1 MSQTIKLDAMELFNP
16 TVVRVSLVNRG
27 ANRSPIRKLKSE
39 DVMKNTLDLSNLQSL
54 LTQKAEVPVV
64 EQDIVA
70 AITSLKGEASAAFQ
84 ASLEEDGLVVAK
96 SFETEAGTTLV
107 FDAEADLTDVTKFS
121 TVQVSGDVAIVVK
134 GFSPWGSA
142 SNPATPFE
150 EAMKAQGFYSS
161 FYGATELLMERM
173 DVICGETRTK
183 AQFAE
188 SIEPLV
194 SGFSAYITSLAASL
208 PDTAFKMATKAAE
221 LVPEEDVEPVDLTVV
236 EEVPVVV
243 EPETVGDTDG
253 EAQTAEETVQPVAE
267 PEQEIVADEPVAEEP
282 VTEPAVAEPAVTEAV
297 KADSAEVEGV
307 AKILAALNSFKEEQ
321 TLKFEDLEKRM
332 TSTAELVNKTARRTT
347 GGVATS
353 PPQVVAEKETTPVQK
368 DAGLSRPIDTA
379 YRSVR
384 P

>member
-64 EQDIVA
+64 EQGIVA
-70 AITSLKGEASAAFQ
+70 VITSLKGEASAAFQ
-84 ASLEEDGLVVAK
+84 ASLEEDIYFAK
-96 SFETEAGTTLV
+96 TFETEAGTTLV
-107 FDAEADLTDVTKFS
+107 VDESADLTDIEKFS

-221 LVPEEDVEPVDLTVV
+221 LVPEEVVEPVDLTVV

-253 EAQTAEETVQPVAE
+253 EAQTAEEPVQPVAE
-267 PEQEIVADEPVAEEP
+267 PEQAVVVDEPVTEEP
-282 VTEPAVAEPAVTEAV
+282 VTEPVVTEPAVTEAV

-321 TLKFEDLEKRM
+321 TLKFEDLEKRV